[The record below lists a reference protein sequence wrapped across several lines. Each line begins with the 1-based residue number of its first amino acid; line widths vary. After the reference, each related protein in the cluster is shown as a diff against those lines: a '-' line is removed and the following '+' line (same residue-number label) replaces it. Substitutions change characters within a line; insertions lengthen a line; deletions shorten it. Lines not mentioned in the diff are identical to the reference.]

1 MYIVIEIQ
9 NTNGSVS
16 TLTWQYGT
24 LNEAQS
30 KYHTILS
37 AAAISSVPIHTAVIL
52 THEGNLIAH
61 ESYYHETEVTE

>member
-9 NTNGSVS
+9 NTNGQIS

-30 KYHTILS
+30 KFHTILS
-37 AAAISSVPIHTAVIL
+37 VAAVSSVPIHTAVIL
-52 THEGNLIAH
+52 THEGIMVAH
-61 ESYYHETEVTE
+61 ESYHHEVAE